1 LSQLSHLLLGACN
14 PFLELANAL
23 YGLGPDVI
31 GRGSLLALRS
41 GGGRRGVSADAGE
54 HLLDGHVHGAGHA
67 SERRALGV
75 GWPPFSL
82 DVATAFA
89 EDLEPDPR
97 DTGTFGQLPDG
108 QSRVF
113 APLLDPLAEGLPGC
127 FVHVALA
134 EVVRPGSAALHH
146 EAALNVSKKTMLRR
160 RVSIVVD
167 K

>member
-1 LSQLSHLLLGACN
+1 LAQLCHLLLGAGN
-14 PFLELANAL
+14 SFLELANAL
-23 YGLGPDVI
+23 YGPGPDVI
-31 GRGSLLALRS
+31 VRSCLLGLCSGAGRGA
-41 GGGRRGVSADAGE
+41 SAGAGE
-54 HLLDGHVHGAGHA
+54 HLLNRYIEGAGHA
-67 SERRALGV
+67 SERGALGV

-82 DVATAFA
+82 DVPTAFA

-97 DTGTFGQLPDG
+97 DPGAFGQLADG

-146 EAALNVSKKTMLRR
+146 EAVRSVS
-160 RVSIVVD
+160 
-167 K
+167 

>member
-1 LSQLSHLLLGACN
+1 LSQLCHLLLSACN
-14 PFLELANAL
+14 SFLEFANAL
-23 YGLGPDVI
+23 YGPSPDVI

-54 HLLDGHVHGAGHA
+54 HLLDGHVQGAGHA

-89 EDLEPDPR
+89 EDLEPHPR
-97 DTGTFGQLPDG
+97 DPGLFGQLPDR
-108 QSRVF
+108 QSSVL

-127 FVHVALA
+127 FVHVTLA
-134 EVVRPGSAALHH
+134 EVVRLGSAALHH
-146 EAALNVSKKTMLRR
+146 EAAQNISKRTMLSR